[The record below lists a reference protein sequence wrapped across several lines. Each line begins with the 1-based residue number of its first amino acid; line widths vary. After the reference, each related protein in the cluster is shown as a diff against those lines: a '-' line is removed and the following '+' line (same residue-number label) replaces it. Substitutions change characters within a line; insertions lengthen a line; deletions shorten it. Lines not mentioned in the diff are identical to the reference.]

1 MRYASSML
9 LQILSQAWEL
19 YAVRRIY
26 AEMKFPVLRNRDQYA
41 VSRFVSELCPLTIKH
56 DFFLLSSVN
65 LVRFQLLEFDLKLI
79 HLGDNSIRNIT
90 LDRIDK
96 LSKKLW

>member
-1 MRYASSML
+1 MTPSTDLSVFTDFENSKIR
-9 LQILSQAWEL
+9 IL
-19 YAVRRIY
+19 RIL
-26 AEMKFPVLRNRDQYA
+26 EISKKKKS